1 VILSSSW
8 HLTQEIVMRTGDLR
22 IAWVGAALFLA
33 SCSPGKTGEA
43 TDNRTSQPPKGTGVA
58 ELKPSECEELG
69 GTIHY
74 DSQCDDYKLTC
85 KVVTTTGTNKSCID
99 ELDAAPE

>member
-1 VILSSSW
+1 
-8 HLTQEIVMRTGDLR
+8 MRTADLR
-22 IAWVGAALFLA
+22 IACVGAALFLA
-33 SCSPGKTGEA
+33 SCNPGKTGEV
-43 TDNRTSQPPKGTGVA
+43 TDNQTRPTKGTGVI

-99 ELDAAPE
+99 ELDASPE

>member
-1 VILSSSW
+1 
-8 HLTQEIVMRTGDLR
+8 MRAADLR
-22 IAWVGAALFLA
+22 IAWVGAALLLA
-33 SCSPGKTGEA
+33 SCNPGK

-74 DSQCDDYKLTC
+74 DSQCPDYKLTC

-99 ELDAAPE
+99 ELDASPE

>member
-1 VILSSSW
+1 
-8 HLTQEIVMRTGDLR
+8 MRTADLR
-22 IAWVGAALFLA
+22 IAWVGAALFLV
-33 SCSPGKTGEA
+33 SCNPGKTGEA
-43 TDNRTSQPPKGTGVA
+43 TDNRTSQPTKGTGVI

-99 ELDAAPE
+99 ELDASPE

>member
-1 VILSSSW
+1 
-8 HLTQEIVMRTGDLR
+8 MRTAELR
-22 IAWVGAALFLA
+22 IAWVGAALFLV
-33 SCSPGKTGEA
+33 SCNPGKTGQA
-43 TDNRTSQPPKGTGVA
+43 ADNQTSQPPKGGVA

>member
-1 VILSSSW
+1 
-8 HLTQEIVMRTGDLR
+8 MRTADLR
-22 IAWVGAALFLA
+22 IAWVGAALFLV
-33 SCSPGKTGEA
+33 SCTPEKTGEV
-43 TDNRTSQPPKGTGVA
+43 TGNQTQPTKGTGVI

-99 ELDAAPE
+99 ELDASPE

>member
-1 VILSSSW
+1 
-8 HLTQEIVMRTGDLR
+8 MRAADLR
-22 IAWVGAALFLA
+22 IAWVGAALLLA
-33 SCSPGKTGEA
+33 SCNPGKTGEA
-43 TDNRTSQPPKGTGVA
+43 TDNRVSPPTKGTGVI

-99 ELDAAPE
+99 ELDASPE

>member
-1 VILSSSW
+1 
-8 HLTQEIVMRTGDLR
+8 MRTANLR
-22 IAWVGAALFLA
+22 IAWIGAALLLA
-33 SCSPGKTGEA
+33 SCNPGKPGET
-43 TDNRTSQPPKGTGVA
+43 TDNRVSVPPKGTGVA

-74 DSQCDDYKLTC
+74 DSQCPDYKLTC

>member
-1 VILSSSW
+1 
-8 HLTQEIVMRTGDLR
+8 MRTTDLR
-22 IAWVGAALFLA
+22 IAWVGAALFLV

-43 TDNRTSQPPKGTGVA
+43 TDNRTGQPPKGTGVI

-85 KVVTTTGTNKSCID
+85 KVVTTTGTNKTCID
-99 ELDAAPE
+99 ELDASPEYGG

>member
-1 VILSSSW
+1 
-8 HLTQEIVMRTGDLR
+8 MRTGDLR

-99 ELDAAPE
+99 ELDASPE

>member
-1 VILSSSW
+1 
-8 HLTQEIVMRTGDLR
+8 MRTADFR
-22 IAWVGAALFLA
+22 IAWVGAALLLA
-33 SCSPGKTGEA
+33 SCNPGKTGEA
-43 TDNRTSQPPKGTGVA
+43 NDNGGKVPNTGTGVA

-74 DSQCDDYKLTC
+74 DSQCPDYKLTC

-99 ELDAAPE
+99 ELDASPE

>member
-1 VILSSSW
+1 
-8 HLTQEIVMRTGDLR
+8 MRAAELR
-22 IAWVGAALFLA
+22 IAWVGAALLLA
-33 SCSPGKTGEA
+33 SCNPGKTGEV
-43 TDNRTSQPPKGTGVA
+43 TDNQTSQPTKGTGVA

-74 DSQCDDYKLTC
+74 DSQCPDYKLTC
-85 KVVTTTGTNKSCID
+85 KTVTTTGTNKSCID